1 MIILVCVL
9 IYLLIEKNHDIK
21 FRDKMIDEKD
31 KEIIKLRTERWNL
44 KMKLLEEQT
53 GKDLGYLKDNNENQ
67 KKDEP

>member
-21 FRDKMIDEKD
+21 FRDKMIDERD